1 GISYEPTVIDSINSG
16 VDIVTFSGDKLLG
29 GPQAGIIVGKRKYI
43 EAMKINPLTRAF
55 RVDKFTIAALE
66 ATFRYYY
73 DEELAIKNI
82 PTLQMLTMSI
92 EELQDKAIKLKAC
105 IEKNVSTVDF
115 KISIEDEFSEVGGG
129 SLPMEKLATKCLV
142 LDPLNMS
149 VASFERNLR
158 AYETPVIGR
167 VYKDRL
173 YLDLRTIRLD
183 DFSII
188 TAAIEYVLRLNKGE

>member
-1 GISYEPTVIDSINSG
+1 
-16 VDIVTFSGDKLLG
+16 
-29 GPQAGIIVGKRKYI
+29 
-43 EAMKINPLTRAF
+43 M
-55 RVDKFTIAALE
+55 
-66 ATFRYYY
+66 
-73 DEELAIKNI
+73 
-82 PTLQMLTMSI
+82 M
-92 EELQDKAIKLKAC
+92 QDKAIKLKAC
-105 IEKNVSTVDF
+105 IEKNVSTLDF
-115 KISIEDEFSEVGGG
+115 KISVEDEFSEVGGG

-158 AYETPVIGR
+158 TYKTPVIGR

-188 TAAIEYVLRLNKGE
+188 TAAIEYVLARNKGE